1 MNTVPKTET
10 KKELTLGCWNIRR
23 GLIKREHEITEL
35 LKRQN
40 LDVLFLVETDTAS
53 IKDEKD
59 YRISGYK
66 TLFPLKE
73 DQNQKTRLIALISEK
88 TDNIKIRDDLMNPKF
103 PSIWC
108 EETRENESNLLFCGF
123 YFTIS
128 FFFNL
133 LSLNTLLHPP
143 TKYQP

>member
-10 KKELTLGCWNIRR
+10 KKELTLGCWNLRR

-53 IKDEKD
+53 IKNEKD

-66 TLFPLKE
+66 TIL
-73 DQNQKTRLIALISEK
+73 T
-88 TDNIKIRDDLMNPKF
+88 
-103 PSIWC
+103 
-108 EETRENESNLLFCGF
+108 
-123 YFTIS
+123 
-128 FFFNL
+128 
-133 LSLNTLLHPP
+133 
-143 TKYQP
+143 